1 MSAENTKN
9 LFQVAS
15 RKKYRWETAKGLITA
30 EDLWDLKLTD
40 LDKIAVSLDEKVMKA
55 GGKSFISTPK
65 PGAVEDKDKLDIVV
79 EIITIK
85 VAEAEAKKLA
95 TEKAQRASL
104 YEQLIA
110 NKKMEAL
117 QNMSLAE
124 LEAEAAK
131 LRDA

>member
-1 MSAENTKN
+1 MSAENAKN

-15 RKKYRWETAKGLITA
+15 RKKYRWDTAKGQITV

-79 EIITIK
+79 EVITIK
-85 VAEAEAKKLA
+85 VAEAEAKKVA
-95 TEKAQRASL
+95 AEKTQRAAL
-104 YEQLIA
+104 YQQLIA

-117 QNMSLAE
+117 QSMSLAE

-131 LRDA
+131 LQEA

>member
-1 MSAENTKN
+1 MSAENARN

-15 RKKYRWETAKGLITA
+15 RKKYRWDTPKGQITV

-40 LDKIAVSLDEKVMKA
+40 LDKIAVSLDDKVMKA

-79 EIITIK
+79 EVITIK
-85 VAEAEAKKLA
+85 VAEAEAKKAA
-95 TEKAQRASL
+95 TEKAQRAAL
-104 YEQLIA
+104 YQQLIA

-117 QNMSLAE
+117 QSMSLAE

-131 LRDA
+131 LQEA